1 MKDFSNL
8 IQQLAE
14 ANNELLTVEKSLLDT
29 SFMGIFK
36 KKNYDSYSLSL
47 KKVCNSAIEVH
58 ELLTRLDS
66 KEYPVKIFMKSVKD
80 FSYSLNLA
88 ALSLSNLNS
97 SLKRKSFNEK
107 YSMSQYQEDLND
119 FNEAILLSHGS
130 MKKMFGDCKLF
141 GLDITSIDCFEKKE
155 SLNDGFVTPGK
166 QQPLSSPTTRQNL
179 SSSYKNQSQSSPS
192 TKQRLTSSS
201 DRQNLSYPRQ
211 MTEEE
216 SNLQKRYYEQVINNS
231 NDTHAFNTLLKK
243 SIDIES
249 AQINRLSQFSDEEF
263 KLNSVR
269 KAMSI
274 LFDFKVRNFK
284 FNDFDNLKLNEKYK
298 CFQSVVKDLDLSKD
312 LSDESIKTSNLDA
325 MTDFFTFNLV
335 ALFFQ
340 AHMIANPQTK
350 IELINQVLECFRKFT
365 KSEVSYADYC

>member
-36 KKNYDSYSLSL
+36 KKDYDSYSLSL

-58 ELLTRLDS
+58 ELLTRLES
-66 KEYPVKIFMKSVKD
+66 KEYPVKLFIKSVKD
-80 FSYSLNLA
+80 FSYSLNSA

-119 FNEAILLSHGS
+119 FNDAILLSHGS

-155 SLNDGFVTPGK
+155 SLNDSFVTQAKK
-166 QQPLSSPTTRQNL
+166 QTLSPPTTRQSL
-179 SSSYKNQSQSSPS
+179 SSSYEKQIQSSPS
-192 TKQRLTSSS
+192 TKQRLTSSI

-231 NDTHAFNTLLKK
+231 IDTHAFNTLLKK

-249 AQINRLSQFSDEEF
+249 AQIKRLSQFSDEVF
-263 KLNSVR
+263 KLNSAR

-284 FNDFDNLKLNEKYK
+284 FNDFDNLKLNHPYII
-298 CFQSVVKDLDLSKD
+298 CADL
-312 LSDESIKTSNLDA
+312 
-325 MTDFFTFNLV
+325 
-335 ALFFQ
+335 
-340 AHMIANPQTK
+340 
-350 IELINQVLECFRKFT
+350 
-365 KSEVSYADYC
+365 

>member
-1 MKDFSNL
+1 MKDFSNQ
-8 IQQLAE
+8 IQQLAN
-14 ANNELLTVEKSLLDT
+14 ANKELSLVEKSLLDT

-36 KKNYDSYSLSL
+36 KKDYDFYSASL
-47 KKVCNSAIEVH
+47 LKVCNSAIEVH
-58 ELLTRLDS
+58 EHLTQFDS
-66 KEYPVKIFMKSVKD
+66 KEYPVKLFIKSLKE

-88 ALSLSNLNS
+88 ALSLANLNS
-97 SLKRKSFNEK
+97 SLKRKSVNEK
-107 YSMSQYQEDLND
+107 YSMSQYQDDLND
-119 FNEAILLSHGS
+119 FNQAMLLSHSS
-130 MKKMFGDCKLF
+130 MKKLFGDCKLF
-141 GLDITSIDCFEKKE
+141 GLDITSIDCFNKNETLTVN
-155 SLNDGFVTPGK
+155 SVQQAK
-166 QQPLSSPTTRQNL
+166 QQSLSYPSKTNTP
-179 SSSYKNQSQSSPS
+179 SSSCEKQS
-192 TKQRLTSSS
+192 
-201 DRQNLSYPRQ
+201 LSYPRQ

-216 SNLQKRYYEQVINNS
+216 SNLQKRYYEQIINNS
-231 NDTHAFNTLLKK
+231 IDTHAFNTLLKK
-243 SIDIES
+243 GIDIES
-249 AQINRLSQFSDEEF
+249 AQIKRLSQFSDEAF

-312 LSDESIKTSNLDA
+312 LSEESIKASNVDA

-350 IELINQVLECFRKFT
+350 NELINQVLECFRKFT